1 MAEIHARTFVRPEGN
16 PRTARIAIVGE
27 QPGTTEI
34 QSGRPFVGPAG
45 RELTEDLQAVG
56 LTRQDCYLTNFAKD
70 LDAPVEQYLNLKTMT
85 FNERGL
91 AYKSL
96 LLQELNQLNS
106 RVIVA
111 CGNYAMA
118 ALVQRTSV
126 TKWRGS
132 ILTSPDV
139 PDKWVI
145 PMLHPAT
152 VIPPKNQYLNKFL
165 IQFDLRR
172 ALDVAERGFGPIPRR
187 ILSGLSH
194 TENMTWL
201 ERFYQWGL
209 EGETVYFDIEIY
221 NEEVSCIS
229 FARNE
234 SFAISIP
241 FVTGEG
247 NYFSPN
253 QELSI
258 WLGIAKILENPDIV
272 KCGQNVGFDTHF
284 LLRRYGIAAVNLE
297 DTMVAQR
304 IIMPDYPIGLD
315 FITSVWTDHPYYKDE
330 GKKYFGGGGWK
341 QLWAYNATDSLICAE
356 AFPKQLERLSQQR
369 NLSTYHRQRGIVPP
383 LVYMQERGI
392 KVDVEGMKAKYN
404 ELNQELVVKQEELNK
419 EAGFPLN
426 ANSPKQLQQ
435 YFYGSLNHKAYTS
448 RKTGTPTTDDLAMTR
463 LARKGI
469 KAASI
474 VKEIRKIR
482 KVMGTYVPI
491 DDEGNLT
498 KIDPDGRVRCSF
510 NPAGTKFSRIS
521 SSENI
526 FGTGMNLQ
534 NIPHNLLKYFLFDEG
549 YVGYAIDLSQA
560 ENRVVAYLA
569 NITPMIEAFESGKDV
584 HKLTASLIF
593 QKPIDKIITENDM
606 NNGAP
611 PCPLGDGTHD
621 ERFWGKKANHGL
633 NYDLGYVTF
642 SLYYEMPETQA
653 RWVVE
658 RYHMA
663 YPGVRNNFH
672 AMVKKMLQSGRVVT
686 NLMGRHTL
694 FMGRWDDK
702 LFKEAYSCIPQGT
715 VGDVINERSVN
726 FLYYQQDKFSSVEL
740 LLQKHDEVV
749 FQIPRSVPLIQHAEI
764 LLDLKSSLETPLV
777 TLDGREFVIPADIS
791 VCPRSFSKKDATELK
806 SHKVPKTPELLAE
819 RLKEILEPKCDE
831 TKSP

>member
-1 MAEIHARTFVRPEGN
+1 MTEIHARTFVRPEGN

-27 QPGTTEI
+27 QPGTTEV

-45 RELTEDLQAVG
+45 RELTENLQAVG
-56 LTRQDCYLTNFAKD
+56 LTRQDCYITNFIKD
-70 LDAPVEQYLNLKTMT
+70 LDAPIETYLNLKTMA
-85 FNERGL
+85 FNEKGL
-91 AYKSL
+91 AYQKL
-96 LLQELNQLNS
+96 LLQELSSLKTVA
-106 RVIVA
+106 VIA

-118 ALVQRTSV
+118 ALTRRNGV

-132 ILTSPDV
+132 VLDSPDL
-139 PDKWVI
+139 PNRWII

-172 ALDVAERGFGPIPRR
+172 ALDVANRGFGRIQRR
-187 ILSGLSH
+187 ILTGLGFD
-194 TENMTWL
+194 ENLYWL
-201 ERFYQWGL
+201 EKFYSWGL
-209 EGETVYFDIEIY
+209 DGETVEFDIEIY

-234 SFAISIP
+234 SFAVSVP

-247 NYFSPN
+247 NYFSPQ
-253 QELSI
+253 QEVAI
-258 WLGIAKILENPDIV
+258 WLAIAKILENPNIV

-330 GKKYFGGGGWK
+330 GKKYFGGGGWQ
-341 QLWAYNATDSLICAE
+341 QLWTYNATDSLICAE
-356 AFPKQLERLSQQR
+356 AFPKQLERLRQQD
-369 NLSTYHRQRGIVPP
+369 NVGTYERQRDIIPP

-392 KVDVEGMKAKYN
+392 RVDVDGMIKRNLELVKELDEKQL
-404 ELNQELVVKQEELNK
+404 ELNN
-419 EAGFPLN
+419 EAGCELN

-435 YFYGSLNHKAYTS
+435 YFYGSLNHQAYKN
-448 RKTGTPTTDDLAMTR
+448 RKTGQPTTDDIAMTR

-482 KVMGTYVPI
+482 KTMGTYLPI
-491 DDEGNLT
+491 GPDGNLT
-498 KIDPDGRVRCSF
+498 KIDTDGRVRCSF

-560 ENRVVAYLA
+560 ENRLVAYVG

-593 QKPIDKIITENDM
+593 QKPIDQIVTEDDM

-611 PCPLGDGTHD
+611 ACPLGDGTHD

-642 SLYYEMPETQA
+642 ALYYEMPETQA
-653 RWVVE
+653 KWIIN

-663 YPGVRNNFH
+663 YPGVRNSFH
-672 AMVKKMLQSGRVVT
+672 AMVRGMLKNGRVVT
-686 NLMGRHTL
+686 NLMGRKTL
-694 FMGRWDDK
+694 FMGRWGDQ

-715 VGDVINERSVN
+715 VGDLINERGLN
-726 FLYYQQDKFSSVEL
+726 YIYYNQHKFSAVEL
-740 LLQKHDEVV
+740 LLQKHDEIV
-749 FQIPRSVPLIQHAEI
+749 FQIPRSLPLIQHAEI
-764 LLDLKSSLETPLV
+764 LLDIKRSLETPLQ

-791 VCPRSFSKKDATELK
+791 VCPRSFSKKDSTELK
-806 SHKVPKTPELLAE
+806 GHKTPKTPELLAE
-819 RLKEILEPKCDE
+819 KLKEILEPKCDE
-831 TKSP
+831 SKSS